1 MPYIDPIRTPYSDT
15 PKGLTTRALDH
26 LTRADTRL
34 SMAHTQRQNVAQA
47 IRYGFEDLAR
57 KYATASAHNAR
68 QAQRHL
74 TAGLVLAR
82 VASVGNQGARMHSRR
97 GI

>member
-1 MPYIDPIRTPYSDT
+1 MYLDPIRTPYSDT

-26 LTRADTRL
+26 LTRADARL
-34 SMAHTQRQNVAQA
+34 DMAHNQRQNAAQA

-68 QAQRHL
+68 QAQRHV

-82 VASVGNQGARMHSRR
+82 VATLGNQGARMHSRR
-97 GI
+97 GN